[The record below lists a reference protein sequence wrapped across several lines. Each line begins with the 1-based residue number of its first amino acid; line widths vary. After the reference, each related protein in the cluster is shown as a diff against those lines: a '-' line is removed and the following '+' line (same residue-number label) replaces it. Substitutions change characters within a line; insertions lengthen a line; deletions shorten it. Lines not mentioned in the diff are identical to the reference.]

1 MKEKLFKLKH
11 SLKHSKEQQKAISFL
26 SHSIREQ
33 NKYQL
38 LKGVTGCGKTFTV
51 AGVIEQVQ
59 MPVLVI
65 VHNKSLAN
73 QLYED
78 LKGYFPENKVELF
91 MSCFDYFRPEFF
103 LKSKNILMEKE
114 SIIND
119 EMDAYRMSAIR
130 TLLSG
135 RKDVIVVASVSCLY
149 SIGDPDSYSRN
160 KILVE
165 KDTECDYEGLLRQ
178 LVLSGYTREDV
189 SLKRGTFQVNGE
201 NVKVWPG
208 YGDKYYSIDLAWDIV
223 ERIMECSVK
232 DESYQN
238 ELSYVELYPQ
248 SLGMYPREGIKEAL
262 VHISEELEQQCSR
275 FVEQGKNKQAKI
287 LRERVEYDMQMLS
300 TTGSC
305 KAMDNYAFHLMKQA
319 KKKKR
324 GFLMDLFPAPF
335 LTIIDECHVT
345 VPQMQNMIKG
355 DTKRK
360 EELIEQGFRL
370 PSIRECHPVSFE
382 EFEQISSQIVFV
394 SATPGELEMKKADSH
409 FIKQVIRPTYVLDP
423 SIEVRTKSLNLCGE
437 DLLKEITNR
446 ADSGEQTIVMT
457 CTKREAEEI
466 NEFICANGIRS
477 RYLHSDLNITERV
490 DILEQ
495 LLAKKLQ
502 CIVGVNAVREGL
514 DFPDVSLVI
523 ILDADKK
530 GLLRTK
536 TALMQM
542 VGRASRHVNGHVIMY
557 ADTVT
562 EAMQAVIDENAWNRK
577 IQIAY
582 NQEHGVTPE
591 KIVAKRTRKEAL
603 PEKKEEKEFLSELE
617 DVYKTYNLKNPEDR
631 EKIRSIL
638 KEKLITYAEEFE
650 FAKGLKIRQEIER
663 LERME

>member
-1 MKEKLFKLKH
+1 MKEELFKLKG
-11 SLKHSKEQQKAISFL
+11 SLKHSKEQQKAVSYL
-26 SHSIREQ
+26 SQTIREQ
-33 NKYQL
+33 NKYQV

-51 AGVIEQVQ
+51 AGVIENVQ

-78 LKGYFPENKVELF
+78 LKEYFPENKVELF

-114 SIIND
+114 TIIND
-119 EMDAYRMSAIR
+119 EMDACRMSAIR

-135 RKDVIVVASVSCLY
+135 RKDTIVVASVSCLY
-149 SIGDPDSYSRN
+149 SIGDPDSYNRN
-160 KILVE
+160 KVLVE
-165 KDTECDYEGLLRQ
+165 KDVECDYEGLLRQ
-178 LVLSGYTREDV
+178 LVLSGYTREDF
-189 SLKRGTFQVNGE
+189 SLRRGTFQVNGE

-208 YGDKYYSIDLAWDIV
+208 YGDKYYSIDLAWDMV
-223 ERIMECSVK
+223 EKITEYSVK
-232 DESYQN
+232 DESYQK

-248 SLGMYPREGIKEAL
+248 SQGLYPRGSVKEA
-262 VHISEELEQQCSR
+262 VTQISEELEQQCSV
-275 FVEQGKNKQAKI
+275 FLAQGKNKEAKM

-300 TTGSC
+300 STGRC
-305 KAMDNYAFHLMKQA
+305 KGMDNYAFHLMKQA

-345 VPQMQNMIKG
+345 VPQMQNMITS

-360 EELIEQGFRL
+360 EELIEQGIRL

-382 EFEQISSQIVFV
+382 EFEQISNQILFV

-409 FIKQVIRPTYVLDP
+409 FITQVIRPTYVLDP
-423 SIEVRTKSLNLCGE
+423 SIEVRKKSINLCGE
-437 DLLKEITNR
+437 DLLTEIAVR
-446 ADSGEQTIVMT
+446 ANSSQQTIVMT

-466 NEFICANGIRS
+466 NELICVNGIRS

-495 LLAKKLQ
+495 LLSKKLQ

-523 ILDADKK
+523 ILNADKN
-530 GLLRTK
+530 GFLRTK

-562 EAMQAVIDENAWNRK
+562 DAMQAVIDENALNRNV
-577 IQIAY
+577 QVAY
-582 NQEHGVTPE
+582 NQEHGVVPE
-591 KIVAKRTRKEAL
+591 KIASKRTGKEPL
-603 PEKKEEKEFLSELE
+603 PEKKEDKKFLGELE
-617 DVYKTYNLKNPEDR
+617 EIYESYNLKKPEDR
-631 EKIRSIL
+631 EKVLSIL
-638 KEKLITYAEEFE
+638 KENLITYAEEFE
-650 FAKGLKIRQEIER
+650 FAKGLQVRQEIER
-663 LERME
+663 LERMK